1 MIFATFWMCMLKNA
15 DWQIFIATIGKK
27 SREALT
33 NRWQRKLKLKKKNI
47 FHRRLTRLLRQ
58 PVKRDING
66 VWKSPT
72 TPRQIVGVVA
82 FFHSF
87 FMHIQSFS
95 LSHLYSAMNAC
106 DILPLKQVLLSA
118 ICFLLLW
125 PHLELG
131 GCYPAVWWRWWI
143 EPIRTDELEVFLGRF
158 VSCDGELFLLC
169 YDHYCL
175 NLLNIAS
182 IEDCCN
188 IFRLMSLFNAI
199 SGNFGDNIQYNIHI
213 ELIPFCCEIASLTC
227 WSKLLKIASKNCN
240 KNKKTSAE
248 IEMSGWTGM

>member
-1 MIFATFWMCMLKNA
+1 MLKNA

-47 FHRRLTRLLRQ
+47 FHRRLTRLFRQ

-66 VWKSPT
+66 FWKSPT

-82 FFHSF
+82 FF
-87 FMHIQSFS
+87 MHIQSFS
-95 LSHLYSAMNAC
+95 LSHVYSAMNAC
-106 DILPLKQVLLSA
+106 DILPLNQVLLSA

-143 EPIRTDELEVFLGRF
+143 EPIRTDELEVFSRPICISRWGA
-158 VSCDGELFLLC
+158 LFTLPWSLLSQSPKHC
-169 YDHYCL
+169 FHWR
-175 NLLNIAS
+175 LLQHLQID
-182 IEDCCN
+182 E
-188 IFRLMSLFNAI
+188 
-199 SGNFGDNIQYNIHI
+199 
-213 ELIPFCCEIASLTC
+213 PFQRHQLSF
-227 WSKLLKIASKNCN
+227 W
-240 KNKKTSAE
+240 
-248 IEMSGWTGM
+248 G

>member
-1 MIFATFWMCMLKNA
+1 MIFATFRMCMLKNA

-47 FHRRLTRLLRQ
+47 FHRRLTRLFRQ

-66 VWKSPT
+66 FWNSPT

-106 DILPLKQVLLSA
+106 DILPLNQVLLSA

-143 EPIRTDELEVFLGRF
+143 EPIRTDELEVFSRPICISRWGA
-158 VSCDGELFLLC
+158 LFTLPWSLLSHSPKHC
-169 YDHYCL
+169 FHWR
-175 NLLNIAS
+175 LLQHLQID
-182 IEDCCN
+182 E
-188 IFRLMSLFNAI
+188 
-199 SGNFGDNIQYNIHI
+199 
-213 ELIPFCCEIASLTC
+213 PFQRHQLSF
-227 WSKLLKIASKNCN
+227 W
-240 KNKKTSAE
+240 
-248 IEMSGWTGM
+248 G

>member
-1 MIFATFWMCMLKNA
+1 MRENLSDKTLEREISPLSPPAVNLSNSIQENSDQEIHISKSTSKLFLEFMIFATFRMCMLKNA

-47 FHRRLTRLLRQ
+47 FHRRLTRLFRQ

-66 VWKSPT
+66 FWNSPT

-106 DILPLKQVLLSA
+106 DILPLNQVLLSA

-143 EPIRTDELEVFLGRF
+143 EPIRTDELEVFPRTICISRWGA
-158 VSCDGELFLLC
+158 LFTLLWS
-169 YDHYCL
+169 
-175 NLLNIAS
+175 LLS
-182 IEDCCN
+182 HSPKHC
-188 IFRLMSLFNAI
+188 FHWRLLQHLQI
-199 SGNFGDNIQYNIHI
+199 D
-213 ELIPFCCEIASLTC
+213 EPFQRHQLSF
-227 WSKLLKIASKNCN
+227 W
-240 KNKKTSAE
+240 
-248 IEMSGWTGM
+248 G